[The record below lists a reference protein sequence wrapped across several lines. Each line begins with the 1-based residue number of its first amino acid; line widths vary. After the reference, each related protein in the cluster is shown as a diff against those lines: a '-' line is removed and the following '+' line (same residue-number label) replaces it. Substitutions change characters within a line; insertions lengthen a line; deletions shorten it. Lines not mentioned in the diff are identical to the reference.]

1 MIVRR
6 KKQRARDIPR
16 KIVRRKQ
23 PVIGERQKAIVKRK
37 QRGVAAPPP
46 SRGPRFR
53 WPSFG
58 WRPGRGTAYAAILA
72 GFVTVLGTASW
83 TAYQS
88 PFFEISNVEVRGNQ
102 RVAAISVAE
111 RTGLLG
117 ERIFTADLAAA
128 QRELHTMPL
137 LSSVRIERSWP
148 DTVVVHVEERQPW
161 GIWEQGGVAYTIDR
175 EGVVI
180 SLTEVAAP
188 GSPVIVSSEQGS
200 RLLGDRVDYQ
210 AVDATAEIY
219 ELLPRQLGTTV
230 TEVAFV
236 AGKGVQVTTGTGQV
250 ALLGDSSG
258 ITYKLAVWAA
268 VSTEAQQ
275 GGIAYN
281 VIDLRYGNRPVLQ

>member
-16 KIVRRKQ
+16 KIVRRRQ
-23 PVIGERQKAIVKRK
+23 PVIGEQRKTIVKRK
-37 QRGVAAPPP
+37 QRGVAPPP
-46 SRGPRFR
+46 PPRGP
-53 WPSFG
+53 WLAMPSFG
-58 WRPGRGTAYAAILA
+58 WRPGRGTAYVAILA
-72 GFVTVLGTASW
+72 GFVAVLGLAGW
-83 TAYQS
+83 TAYRS
-88 PFFEISNVEVRGNQ
+88 PMFEIANIEVRGNE
-102 RVAAISVAE
+102 RVTAISVAE

-137 LSSVRIERSWP
+137 LSDVRIERSWP

-161 GIWEQGGVAYTIDR
+161 GIWEQGGVSYTIDR

-180 SLTEVAAP
+180 STTAVAEP
-188 GSPVIVSSEQGS
+188 GSPVIVSAEPGS
-200 RLLGDRVDYQ
+200 RMLGDRVDYQ

-230 TEVAFV
+230 NEVAFV
-236 AGKGVQVTTGTGQV
+236 PGEGVQVTTGSGQI
-250 ALLGDSSG
+250 ALLGDSSA

-275 GGIAYN
+275 EGIAYN